1 MTQDTRHWIEI
12 LSDGP
17 PRLRAPVNG
26 PPVNGAPVNGS
37 ARPRMVRRFVP
48 LLVALVIALIAGTLT
63 YEVSA
68 RVAPTYRSSAELR
81 VTVNGA
87 SGLGTDSLTAAN
99 DLTAQL
105 VQVASTSVVLQRP
118 AADVGMS
125 ASTLASSISV
135 GSVSQQNLLA
145 ISAEAPSALAAQ
157 KRAVAVVN
165 GLMAFVAEDI
175 ARANAT
181 FSRPLDIRISR
192 LGRILDTIAKQLRRP
207 QGTGAQ
213 FVLQAQYTNVVSEQQ
228 SLRTQLAERVASG
241 RPSIV
246 AVDRAGLGVKVA
258 PRPTLYA
265 IVGAVVAGFVA
276 LQLLVLRRR
285 TRI

>member
-1 MTQDTRHWIEI
+1 
-12 LSDGP
+12 
-17 PRLRAPVNG
+17 
-26 PPVNGAPVNGS
+26 
-37 ARPRMVRRFVP
+37 MVRRFVP

-105 VQVASTSVVLQRP
+105 VQVASTSLVLQRP
-118 AADVGMS
+118 AAELGMS